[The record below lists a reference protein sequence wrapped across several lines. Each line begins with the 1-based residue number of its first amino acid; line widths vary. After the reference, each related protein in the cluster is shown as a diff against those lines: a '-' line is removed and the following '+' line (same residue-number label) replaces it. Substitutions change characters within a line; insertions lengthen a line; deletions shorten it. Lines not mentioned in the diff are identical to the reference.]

1 MPPSSFEEVASV
13 IEPSP
18 FAEMFGETEDL
29 FEVRGRQR
37 LTEQLSRAGT
47 RTFSCYWRHRT
58 AMLFCKGLRTVSEL
72 QGRLNVEQ

>member
-29 FEVRGRQR
+29 FEVRGR
-37 LTEQLSRAGT
+37 
-47 RTFSCYWRHRT
+47 
-58 AMLFCKGLRTVSEL
+58 
-72 QGRLNVEQ
+72 